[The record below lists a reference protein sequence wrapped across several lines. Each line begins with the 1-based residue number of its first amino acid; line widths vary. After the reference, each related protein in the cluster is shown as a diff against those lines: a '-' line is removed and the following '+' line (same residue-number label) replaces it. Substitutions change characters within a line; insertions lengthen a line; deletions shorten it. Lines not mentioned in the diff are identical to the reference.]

1 LLDPWAGARSSF
13 RWNSPALDLLADN
26 PGPGKRPALETREY
40 DTLAQYSQATGQDSH
55 SVMLDCTVFG
65 NVPRLDARD
74 IPNLQRLYK
83 AKDLDFSLVR
93 GAAAI
98 DRGLALPN
106 VTNGFAGSA
115 PDLGALESGAAAF
128 HYGPRTQSS
137 N

>member
-13 RWNSPALDLLADN
+13 RWNSPVLDLLADN

-55 SVMLDCTVFG
+55 SVMLDYTVFG

-83 AKDLDFSLVR
+83 AEDLDFSLVR